1 MSGFFNGTNPFNAIS
16 LVLLIPVIGAALLIE
31 TAALGGGEVGF
42 LSGAVFVVLGILRW
56 RAMNPRG
63 KV

>member
-1 MSGFFNGTNPFNAIS
+1 MLL
-16 LVLLIPVIGAALLIE
+16 LVNRILAGAFLVIGVALLIE

-42 LSGAVFVVLGILRW
+42 LSGAVFVVLGVLRW

-63 KV
+63 RV

>member
-1 MSGFFNGTNPFNAIS
+1 M
-16 LVLLIPVIGAALLIE
+16 LLLLNRILAGAFLVIGAALLIE
-31 TAALGGGEVGF
+31 TALLGGGQVGF

-56 RAMNPRG
+56 RAMHPRS

>member
-1 MSGFFNGTNPFNAIS
+1 MLL
-16 LVLLIPVIGAALLIE
+16 LVNRILAVAFLVIGAALLIE

-56 RAMNPRG
+56 RAMNPR
-63 KV
+63 

>member
-1 MSGFFNGTNPFNAIS
+1 MLL
-16 LVLLIPVIGAALLIE
+16 LVNRILAVAFLVIGAALLIE

-56 RAMNPRG
+56 RAMNPRSRM
-63 KV
+63 

>member
-1 MSGFFNGTNPFNAIS
+1 M
-16 LVLLIPVIGAALLIE
+16 LLILNRILAGAFLVIGAALLIE
-31 TAALGGGEVGF
+31 TALLGGGQVGF

-56 RAMNPRG
+56 RAMHPRS

>member
-1 MSGFFNGTNPFNAIS
+1 MLL
-16 LVLLIPVIGAALLIE
+16 LVNRILAGAFLVIGAALLIE
-31 TAALGGGEVGF
+31 TAALRGGDVGF

>member
-1 MSGFFNGTNPFNAIS
+1 
-16 LVLLIPVIGAALLIE
+16 VLLLLNRILAGAFLVIGAALLIE
-31 TAALGGGEVGF
+31 TALLGGGQVGF

-56 RAMNPRG
+56 RAMHPRS